1 MHRLQDGA
9 LNPEFSMSQL
19 QTYIKVCRTLKP
31 QFTKESAEIL
41 RDEYKKLRQQSSN
54 KQAGAQSSYRYTVR
68 QLESLIR
75 LSEAMARA
83 HAETVIR
90 PVYVKEVCRL
100 LKDSNVSILKSDLEF
115 EENQDIMNQESQARQ
130 QMEMQQVPQVNN
142 SNDLFV
148 SQKIP
153 YTIISKRF

>member
-1 MHRLQDGA
+1 M
-9 LNPEFSMSQL
+9 
-19 QTYIKVCRTLKP
+19 
-31 QFTKESAEIL
+31 
-41 RDEYKKLRQQSSN
+41 
-54 KQAGAQSSYRYTVR
+54 R

-115 EENQDIMNQESQARQ
+115 EENQEQMN
-130 QMEMQQVPQVNN
+130 
-142 SNDLFV
+142 
-148 SQKIP
+148 
-153 YTIISKRF
+153 